1 MTHEIKK
8 SIEAYAEHCIA
19 WQRKLV
25 SIPALA
31 PEAEGT
37 GEWEKAEFVLSVLE
51 ELSITDIEILP
62 SPDDRVPRGNRPN
75 IIARIPGQKQGPVI
89 WIMAHLD
96 VVPAGDLSL
105 WDSDPFELQVKGD
118 ELTGRGVEDNH
129 QGLISALLAI
139 KALRENNVPPFL
151 PIGLA
156 IVADEENGSKHG
168 LQYLMQ
174 NHREQFR
181 DDDLIIVPD
190 AGDDKGVCIEIAEK
204 SILWIKFKIS
214 GKQCHASTPDLGV
227 NAHRAAAHLTVELEK
242 LHTIFNHRDELFD
255 PPLSTFEPTRKESN
269 VPNIN
274 TIPASDIFYL
284 DCRILP
290 NYSLDDVIA
299 AIDTMIL
306 DIEQRF
312 NVQIEK
318 SFPQKV
324 TAAPPT
330 TQDTAVVK
338 RLSKAINTVLGKEAR
353 LIGIGGGTVAS
364 FFREEGLATAVWS
377 TIVDTGHM
385 PNELSLIS
393 NTLQDAQVFA
403 HLFTQQD

>member
-1 MTHEIKK
+1 MTKEINN
-8 SIEAYAEHCIA
+8 SIENYAKLCIE

-25 SIPALA
+25 NSPALA
-31 PEAEGT
+31 PEADGN
-37 GEWEKAEFVLSVLE
+37 GEWEKAEFVITLLK
-51 ELSITDIEILP
+51 ELSITDIQILP
-62 SPDDRVPRGNRPN
+62 SPDDRVPRGDRPN
-75 IIARIPGQKQGPVI
+75 IIARIPGEQQGPVI

-96 VVPAGDLSL
+96 VVPAGDISL
-105 WDSDPFELQVKGD
+105 WDSDPFKLEVKGD
-118 ELTGRGVEDNH
+118 ELYGRGVEDNH
-129 QGLISALLAI
+129 QGLISALLAV
-139 KALRENNVPPFL
+139 KALRENNTVPHL

-174 NHREQFR
+174 NHRNQFS

-190 AGDDKGVCIEIAEK
+190 AGDNEGVCIEIAEK
-204 SILWIKFKIS
+204 SILWTRFKIS
-214 GKQCHASTPDLGV
+214 GKQCHASTPDMGI

-242 LHTIFNHRDELFD
+242 LHDIFNLREELFD
-255 PPLSTFEPTRKESN
+255 PPVSTFEPTRKESN

-274 TIPASDIFYL
+274 TIPASDVFYL

-290 NYSLDDVIA
+290 NYSLDEVIA
-299 AIDTMIL
+299 AIDKIIF

-312 NVQIEK
+312 NVQVEK

-330 TQDTAVVK
+330 GKDTAVVQ
-338 RLSKAINTVLGKEAR
+338 RLSKAITAVIGKEAR
-353 LIGIGGGTVAS
+353 LVGIGGGTVAS

-393 NTLQDAQVFA
+393 NTLQDAKVFA